1 MDFSKRLKSL
11 RKSNGITQKQLSTS
25 IGVTERAIV
34 AYESGKMKPAF
45 DAINSLADY
54 FDVSTDY
61 LLGRTDNKNL
71 HHVKELDEIKILS
84 SESVGDI
91 IFQTRTHHD
100 ETIKKLNRDVP
111 PLEESMYYTDAL
123 VSNLTSVI
131 VKLLAEKGVKI

>member
-45 DAINSLADY
+45 DAINALADY

-84 SESVGDI
+84 SESVSDI

-100 ETIKKLNRDVP
+100 ETIKKLNRDVT